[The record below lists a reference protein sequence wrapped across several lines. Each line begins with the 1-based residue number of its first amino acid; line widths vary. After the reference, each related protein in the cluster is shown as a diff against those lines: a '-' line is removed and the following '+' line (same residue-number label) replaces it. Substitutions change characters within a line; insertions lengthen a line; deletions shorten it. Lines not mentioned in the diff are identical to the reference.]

1 MIVNERTDFC
11 TVSLRAGQM
20 SNAAHAAYWT
30 ACMDGERGNSS
41 LEFHER
47 DIIETFQ
54 KLADVLG
61 YRVEKID
68 DRIAEFAEALGEIE
82 ALAAREVAK

>member
-1 MIVNERTDFC
+1 MIVKDHVDFV
-11 TVSLRAGQM
+11 TVSLRANQIG
-20 SNAAHAAYWT
+20 NAGHAAYWT

-68 DRIAEFAEALGEIE
+68 QPVEAPEAAE
-82 ALAAREVAK
+82 

>member
-11 TVSLRAGQM
+11 TVSLRAGQI

-47 DIIETFQ
+47 GIIETFH

-61 YRVEKID
+61 FRVEKID
-68 DRIAEFAEALGEIE
+68 DRLEEFSD